1 MMAKFDEALEDEVQI
16 SRVYSQRSIGYR
28 EQLLEVRDSF
38 LGTEAGRALLDM
50 KAKRDT
56 ELDLIFEAEEKIWD
70 MEKTV
75 RRLDSEFQEVKIQL
89 KEERDKNHSKG
100 GQTAAH

>member
-16 SRVYSQRSIGYR
+16 SWVYSQRSIGYR

-38 LGTEAGRALLDM
+38 LETEAGRALLDM

-56 ELDLIFEAEEKIWD
+56 ELDLRLQAEEKIWD

-75 RRLDSEFQEVKIQL
+75 RRLDSELQEVKIQL
-89 KEERDKNHSKG
+89 KEERDKHQSKG
-100 GQTAAH
+100 GLTAAH

>member
-1 MMAKFDEALEDEVQI
+1 MTAKFDEALEDEVQI
-16 SRVYSQRSIGYR
+16 SWVYSQRSICYR

-38 LGTEAGRALLDM
+38 LETEAGRALLDIE
-50 KAKRDT
+50 AKRDT
-56 ELDLIFEAEEKIWD
+56 ELDLRLEAEEKIWD

-89 KEERDKNHSKG
+89 KESVTRIKAKED
-100 GQTAAH
+100 